1 MYNVQIMGEN
11 SKRTEKS
18 LQGFLHE
25 NEDTDNNEIL
35 SALVSSK
42 QDESQHPLLR
52 LKWKHSLYLLL
63 GN

>member
-11 SKRTEKS
+11 NKRTEKG

-52 LKWKHSLYLLL
+52 LK
-63 GN
+63 